1 MTDHQF
7 SAEWC
12 RAAAGCIAELEQRL
26 AAAEARSMAT
36 KYEELRSII
45 DGGSETMTH
54 EDAVQDLKDRADE
67 RDELQRKL
75 AAAEAAL
82 KLRTAEL
89 AACKSACQ
97 GEMESADEYKAER
110 DECRRLLREACEY
123 VATAGFNDAMITR
136 WAERAAK
143 AAGGVEP

>member
-1 MTDHQF
+1 
-7 SAEWC
+7 
-12 RAAAGCIAELEQRL
+12 
-26 AAAEARSMAT
+26 MAT